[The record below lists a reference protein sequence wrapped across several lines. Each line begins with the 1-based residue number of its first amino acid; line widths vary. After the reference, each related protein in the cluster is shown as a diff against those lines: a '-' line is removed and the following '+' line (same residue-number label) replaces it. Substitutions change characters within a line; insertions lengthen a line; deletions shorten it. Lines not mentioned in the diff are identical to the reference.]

1 VLLAG
6 VGVASGVHVYAKE
19 KTSSVAVLR
28 CIGANPA
35 ETVMV
40 YLMQVLMLTLGGSLV
55 GALLASLSFLL
66 PVALKDFLP

>member
-1 VLLAG
+1 MLLAG

-19 KTSSVAVLR
+19 TSSVAVLR

-55 GALLASLSFLL
+55 GALE
-66 PVALKDFLP
+66 PP